1 MDTIGDFLTRLRN
14 AISARHKYVIVPASN
29 LKYAIAEILRDQGYV
44 ESVER
49 ADGSGGQGELRI
61 TLKYSGGN
69 PAIVGLRRVSTPGLR
84 KYTKAKEMPR
94 VLAGLGIAILSTPKG
109 VMTDKQARQEN
120 VGGEVLCHIW

>member
-29 LKYAIAEILRDQGYV
+29 LKFAISEILREQGYI

-49 ADGSGGQGELRI
+49 ADGSAGQGELRI
-61 TLKYSGGN
+61 TLKYTGGN
-69 PAIVGLRRVSTPGLR
+69 PAIIGLRRISTPGLR
-84 KYTKAKEMPR
+84 KYTKAKDTPR

-109 VMTDKQARQEN
+109 VMTDKQARVEN

>member
-29 LKYAIAEILRDQGYV
+29 LKLAISEILREQGYI

-49 ADGSGGQGELRI
+49 ADNSTGQGELRI
-61 TLKYSGGN
+61 TLKYTGGN
-69 PAIVGLRRVSTPGLR
+69 PAIIGLRRISTPGLR
-84 KYTKAKEMPR
+84 KYSKAKETPR

-109 VMTDKQARQEN
+109 VMTDKQARVEN